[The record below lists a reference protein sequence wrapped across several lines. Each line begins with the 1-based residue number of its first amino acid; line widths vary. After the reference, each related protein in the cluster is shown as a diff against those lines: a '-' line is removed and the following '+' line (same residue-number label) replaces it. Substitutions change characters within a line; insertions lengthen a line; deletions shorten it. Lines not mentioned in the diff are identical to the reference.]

1 MSELIQVSVKSLGS
15 DPTTNTPVV
24 ILQEQDGERV
34 LPIWIGPCEASA
46 IALVLKGVK
55 YPRPMTHDLL
65 VSMVQSLD
73 GELESVVISLG
84 AENTY
89 FAEMLVLREGEVISV
104 DARPSD
110 SIAVALRMSSEIFV
124 HDGLLKAPSTETIE
138 QDAFPIEEQA
148 ESAAFRGDH
157 G

>member
-24 ILQEQDGERV
+24 ILQERDGERV
-34 LPIWIGPCEASA
+34 LPIWIGPCEATA
-46 IALVLKGVK
+46 IAIVLKGTK
-55 YPRPMTHDLL
+55 FARPLTHDLL

-73 GELESVVISLG
+73 GELENVVISLG

-89 FAEMLVLREGEVISV
+89 FAEMIVSRDGEVASV

-110 SIAVALRMSSEIFV
+110 SIAIALRMSSEIFV
-124 HDGLLKAPSTETIE
+124 HDGLLKAPSTETIDE
-138 QDAFPIEEQA
+138 DGFPIDEQA
-148 ESAAFRGDH
+148 DNG
-157 G
+157 

>member
-24 ILQEQDGERV
+24 ILQEHGGERV

-46 IALVLKGVK
+46 IAMALKGMK
-55 YPRPMTHDLL
+55 LPRPMTHDLL
-65 VSMVQSLD
+65 VSMVEGLD

-89 FAEMLVLREGEVISV
+89 FAEMIVSRDGEVTSV

-110 SIAVALRMSSEIFV
+110 SIAVL
-124 HDGLLKAPSTETIE
+124 
-138 QDAFPIEEQA
+138 EE
-148 ESAAFRGDH
+148 GDTLPTYDL
-157 G
+157 